1 MNPLATIQEA
11 AARTATRRR
20 WLSGWEGL
28 WKGFI
33 VGAALYT
40 LALAVWKLVPISYD
54 WVTGAGVLGLLCI
67 PGGFFLGFHRKITV
81 EEAARWLDQKQGL
94 KERLSTALEFG
105 GKAPSEEVVNSTWH
119 QLVVADANA
128 AAASVDP
135 KALLPLRLPSRSR
148 WVAATLAVAATLGF
162 LPEFR
167 TKAHVQ
173 DKKQAEVIKEVG
185 TQLQAISKRTLTNRP
200 PAMEPARKALED
212 LKELGTRLQSAK
224 LTREEALKDI
234 SKATDQMKQDAL
246 NLAKNPV
253 LRKMEQA
260 ARSPS
265 GQNEQGKSAM
275 QKQMDSLQKQM
286 ANRDATEDKAE
297 SLKRDMDKLKEAA
310 KGLSGDNS
318 AKAQEARKQVEQ
330 MAAQLASKAESM
342 GMPMPDLDEAAK
354 ALSQAQVEQ
363 FLKNLDAA
371 SQDLDKMADLSRMMS
386 QLQKQMEKTG
396 KDLPEQLKNGQA
408 EAAIASLQKM
418 IEALKRGDPTPE
430 QIKKLSDELSRSVKP
445 AEPYGSAAEHLQKA
459 LSAAQ
464 KGGEAN
470 RKSAADSLA
479 AAQKELKDLLDQLND
494 AQSMMASLENLKR
507 AQMAVGN
514 CQSWGQC
521 KNPSISKKSGKSR
534 RAGKGVGQWSDSTAW
549 DQPEELSDLWD
560 NSGVERPDMAGKGH
574 TERDTTLPDTLSPTK
589 IKGQMQPGGSM
600 PSITLKGLSIKGDSK
615 VAYTEAVAAAQ
626 SEAQAAINQ
635 EQVPKAYRGAVRD
648 YFDDLKK

>member
-1 MNPLATIQEA
+1 
-11 AARTATRRR
+11 
-20 WLSGWEGL
+20 
-28 WKGFI
+28 
-33 VGAALYT
+33 
-40 LALAVWKLVPISYD
+40 
-54 WVTGAGVLGLLCI
+54 
-67 PGGFFLGFHRKITV
+67 
-81 EEAARWLDQKQGL
+81 
-94 KERLSTALEFG
+94 
-105 GKAPSEEVVNSTWH
+105 
-119 QLVVADANA
+119 
-128 AAASVDP
+128 
-135 KALLPLRLPSRSR
+135 
-148 WVAATLAVAATLGF
+148 
-162 LPEFR
+162 
-167 TKAHVQ
+167 
-173 DKKQAEVIKEVG
+173 
-185 TQLQAISKRTLTNRP
+185 
-200 PAMEPARKALED
+200 
-212 LKELGTRLQSAK
+212 
-224 LTREEALKDI
+224 
-234 SKATDQMKQDAL
+234 
-246 NLAKNPV
+246 
-253 LRKMEQA
+253 
-260 ARSPS
+260 
-265 GQNEQGKSAM
+265 
-275 QKQMDSLQKQM
+275 
-286 ANRDATEDKAE
+286 
-297 SLKRDMDKLKEAA
+297 
-310 KGLSGDNS
+310 
-318 AKAQEARKQVEQ
+318 
-330 MAAQLASKAESM
+330 
-342 GMPMPDLDEAAK
+342 MPMPDLDEAAK

-396 KDLPEQLKNGQA
+396 KDLPEQLKSGQA

-418 IEALKRGDPTPE
+418 IEALKRGELTPE
-430 QIKKLSDELSRSVKP
+430 QMKKLSDELSRSVKP

-464 KGGEAN
+464 KAGEAN

-521 KNPSISKKSGKSR
+521 KNPNMSKKSGKSK
-534 RAGKGVGQWSDSTAW
+534 RAGKGVGQWSESTAW
-549 DQPEELSDLWD
+549 DQPEELTDLWD
-560 NSGVERPDMAGKGH
+560 NSGVEHPDVAGKGH